1 MPKPKIAYQ
10 VYSAR
15 EQAEKDLPQVLKTL
29 KQQGYD
35 GVELAGTY
43 GHSGQ
48 KLKDMLAQ
56 AGLSAPSCHVP
67 LQQMQ
72 QDPQGVITLYRE
84 IGCRY
89 MAIPY
94 VEEHHRPGQPG
105 FAELFPFIY
114 QFGQRCREAGLQLL
128 YHNHDFEF
136 EQVSGAYGLDFLF
149 AAVPAE
155 LLQTELDTCWIK
167 YAGVDPVAY
176 LHQYAGRAPVV
187 HLKDFVGYKGDT
199 PPYQLIGM
207 EDSPQAKEAAFSF
220 KPYGHGVQHVDS
232 LTQAAIDAG
241 AQWLVIEQDESP
253 DQPPLTASAMSID
266 TLRRQG
272 L

>member
-1 MPKPKIAYQ
+1 VSISGAARDYLAHLGVERGASPNTLAAYRRDLTRYREFLEARGRAGLGEVGEGDVREFLRAIQ
-10 VYSAR
+10 SGDDGARPLAPSSASR
-15 EQAEKDLPQVLKTL
+15 VLASVRGLHRFSLLEGLVGEDVAAGVSPPSTAKDLPQVLKTL

-105 FAELFPFIY
+105 FAD
-114 QFGQRCREAGLQLL
+114 C
-128 YHNHDFEF
+128 
-136 EQVSGAYGLDFLF
+136 
-149 AAVPAE
+149 
-155 LLQTELDTCWIK
+155 T
-167 YAGVDPVAY
+167 
-176 LHQYAGRAPVV
+176 
-187 HLKDFVGYKGDT
+187 
-199 PPYQLIGM
+199 
-207 EDSPQAKEAAFSF
+207 
-220 KPYGHGVQHVDS
+220 
-232 LTQAAIDAG
+232 
-241 AQWLVIEQDESP
+241 
-253 DQPPLTASAMSID
+253 TASAISSRAVPRS
-266 TLRRQG
+266 T
-272 L
+272 